1 MLSHAVCLQ
10 VQEQV
15 ESQREECRKVEAQ
28 LQKKEVAL
36 TAAQGKIDLLASEIQ
51 AKVYRYLPAMKL

>member
-1 MLSHAVCLQ
+1 MCVMQ

-15 ESQREECRKVEAQ
+15 ESQREECRSVEAQ

-36 TAAQGKIDLLASEIQ
+36 TAAQGKIALLSSEIQ
-51 AKVYRYLPAMKL
+51 AKVIESTLMDF